1 LATAPADTKPLPPAP
16 IEAGNGAFSALMFA
30 APAQRALVLSLLLA
44 ALVLA
49 IYSQATHFA
58 FVNFDDDRY
67 VTDNPRVQVG
77 LTWETVKWSLTST
90 AVANWHPLTWMSHAL
105 DCQWF
110 GLNPAGHHLSSILLH
125 TLNAVLLF
133 LLLWRATR
141 RLGLSF
147 VVAAIFAL
155 HPVNVESV
163 VWVSERKN
171 VLSTFFFLLTL
182 GAYGWYVQRPGWKRY
197 LAVAGLFVCGLASKP
212 MVITLPF
219 VLLLLDYW
227 PLRRIHSPSEEPTAS
242 QNGLGMLLIEK
253 LPLLALSAAC
263 ALITM
268 HTQGAGGAL
277 APTFPLGIRVNN
289 ALYCFLLYLWK
300 AIWPAKL
307 APLYPH
313 PGYSLATWKGVMAAL
328 VLLAVSALAVKFR
341 SCRYFAVGWLWF
353 VGTLIPVIGIVQA
366 GNQGMAD
373 RYAYIPLI
381 GVFVMIVWSTADA
394 LERAKVRL
402 AWKIVPAAVVLM
414 SLLVIAY
421 RQTGYWRSNLD
432 LWGHTLEVTK
442 NNFVAEDQFGAA
454 LVQLDRTDEA
464 YLHFVRAARLAPAD
478 PVSHTNI
485 GFYLYQHGRAAEA
498 VPYFKLA
505 VTLTTDARVL
515 ATAYANLGSAYYEL
529 GEYSE
534 SETSFDR
541 SIRLN
546 PNQFSTWLGMGLLA
560 ERQDKLEDAMR
571 DFAVSLKLEPN
582 VQGYLGLGRTLA
594 ATGHRAEALSA
605 YELALR
611 ISPDLAEA
619 QRAAAALRR

>member
-1 LATAPADTKPLPPAP
+1 MAAANTEPSESTQ
-16 IEAGNGAFSALMFA
+16 IEPGNGPFSQPMFA
-30 APAQRALVLSLLLA
+30 APGKRALVLSLLIA
-44 ALVLA
+44 VLVLP
-49 IYSQATHFA
+49 IYNQATHFP

-67 VTDNPRVQVG
+67 VTDNPRVQGG

-110 GLNPAGHHLSSILLH
+110 GLNPAGHHLTSVVLH
-125 TLNAVLLF
+125 TLNAVLLL

-147 VVAAIFAL
+147 LVAAVFAL
-155 HPVNVESV
+155 HPLNVESV

-182 GAYGWYVQRPGWKRY
+182 GAYGWYVERPGWKRY

-212 MVITLPF
+212 MVVTLPF
-219 VLLLLDYW
+219 VLVLLDYW
-227 PLRRIHSPSEEPTAS
+227 PLGRIERRSQAGEATAG
-242 QNGLGMLLIEK
+242 QNGVGMLLLEK
-253 LPLLALSAAC
+253 LPLLALSAAS
-263 ALITM
+263 ALLTM
-268 HTQGAGGAL
+268 RTQGAGGAL
-277 APTFPLGIRVNN
+277 APTFPLGIRAKN
-289 ALYCFLLYLWK
+289 ALYCFLLYGWK

-313 PGYSLATWKGVMAAL
+313 PGYSLATWKVAMAAL
-328 VLLAVSALAVKFR
+328 FLVAVSALAVKFR
-341 SCRYFAVGWLWF
+341 SRGYLAVGWLWF
-353 VGTLIPVIGIVQA
+353 LGTLIPVIGIVQV
-366 GNQGMAD
+366 GNQAMAD

-381 GVFVMIVWSTADA
+381 GIFVMMVWSAADA
-394 LERAKVRL
+394 LERTKL
-402 AWKIVPAAVVLM
+402 PLPWKIVPAAFLLTSLAVV
-414 SLLVIAY
+414 AH

-432 LWGHTLEVTK
+432 LWGHTLEVTQ

-454 LVQLDRTDEA
+454 LAQLGRTDEA
-464 YLHFVRAARLAPAD
+464 FRHFVRAARLAPAD
-478 PVSHTNI
+478 PVSHMNI

-498 VPYFKLA
+498 VPYLKFA
-505 VTLTTDARVL
+505 VTLTTDARLL
-515 ATAYANLGSAYYEL
+515 ATAYADLGLAYYEL
-529 GEYSE
+529 GNYSD
-534 SETSFDR
+534 SQSSFDR

-560 ERQDKLEDAMR
+560 ERQDKPEVAMR

-594 ATGHRAEALSA
+594 ATGHRTEALSA

-611 ISPDLAEA
+611 ISPDLTEA
-619 QRAAAALRR
+619 RRAAATLGR